1 MSGNKYEISIN
12 KTWDKFAEHLS
23 GARDG
28 LFCVL
33 SEAELSEGVHNA
45 LLSTAKS
52 LGYEQSVT
60 FLTLKNPDSN
70 KAFELVEG
78 LDPLC
83 IVASNAQSAKT
94 LAAAYRTEANLNA
107 VCRLFGR
114 TCVLFE
120 NFESMLNTADSKQR
134 AWALLKQ
141 LPKPNN

>member
-1 MSGNKYEISIN
+1 MSGNKYEIYIN
-12 KTWDKFAEHLS
+12 KTWETFDKHLS

-28 LFCVL
+28 LFCAI
-33 SEAELSEGVHNA
+33 SENELSEGAHNA

-52 LGYEQSVT
+52 LGYGQSAT
-60 FLTLKNPDSN
+60 FVTLKNLDSN

-83 IVASNAQSAKT
+83 IVACNAQSAKT
-94 LAAAYRTEANLNA
+94 LAAAYRTDVNLNA
-107 VCRLFGR
+107 LCRLFGR

-141 LPKPNN
+141 LPKHNN